1 MTACRQSPPEAM
13 LADTLSAKTCC
24 QRCSTATSGDHPGQR
39 RWVCVSKNRPRA
51 CLTTFRRRVHSRPV
65 LGDHLQLSHGRG
77 WCLMTGGRR
86 AMLAGV
92 LDSVVSRKCSAGDAG
107 WWRVVEYIVRLPLCE
122 SCAGGDLLRVDG
134 VLYDAHER
142 IWDEVSQR
150 CERIRSHMMRHLP
163 SVIST
168 AMSRNPL

>member
-77 WCLMTGGRR
+77 WCLTTGGRR

-107 WWRVVEYIVRLPLCE
+107 WWRVVEYIVRLPARKKNHTLY
-122 SCAGGDLLRVDG
+122 SDG
-134 VLYDAHER
+134 RQDYTPG
-142 IWDEVSQR
+142 
-150 CERIRSHMMRHLP
+150 IRS
-163 SVIST
+163 
-168 AMSRNPL
+168 MSGRKFLINPQQDTCSGYYAGKNS